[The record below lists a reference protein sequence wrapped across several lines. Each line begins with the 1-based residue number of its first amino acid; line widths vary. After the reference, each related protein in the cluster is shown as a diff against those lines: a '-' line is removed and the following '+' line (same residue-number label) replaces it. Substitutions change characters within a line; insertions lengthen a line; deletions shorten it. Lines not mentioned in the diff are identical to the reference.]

1 MGTELNR
8 RRFIQFAA
16 GSIGVA
22 ALGGTGFAAG
32 AAATSKGGGGATATR
47 NALRIPPTMAPQ
59 ALTAQAARVDLGGGH
74 LSNVLAYNGLF
85 PGPTFAV
92 DSGNSV
98 AVTLNNKLADATTI
112 HWHGLV
118 VPTVA
123 DGQPHEAIPTH
134 YPNPYTYAFTVNQ
147 RAAFNF
153 YHPHPHLN
161 TGSQVYHGLAGA
173 FIVRDTEERSLGLPG
188 GTYEAPLVIRDASFD
203 STGNLTYG
211 GKASGF
217 LGNTPLVN
225 GTLSPYLAVDRGVYR
240 FRVLN
245 SATARIFRLALAN
258 GGAFTI
264 IGNDGGLLPKP
275 ISVTWV
281 DVSPAE
287 RLDLLIDFSA
297 LASGQSAMLRCLNA
311 RWDLLEFRG
320 TDNPG
325 ASYTPPTTL
334 SSITPLVLPA
344 GGTVRRFSF
353 DGMTRI
359 NGKLFSMDRID
370 FQVPAGV
377 VEKWTFVTNGNAPHP
392 VHVHGASFQ
401 VVARRGG
408 RAQLFPWEAGW
419 KDTVLLNDRE
429 EVDVLIRFDPRL
441 VTTGPQRYLIHCH
454 KLEHEDAGMMS
465 AFRVT

>member
-1 MGTELNR
+1 MGTGLNR
-8 RRFIQFAA
+8 RRFMQYTA
-16 GSIGVA
+16 GSVGAV
-22 ALGGTGFAAG
+22 ALGGTGFAVG
-32 AAATSKGGGGATATR
+32 AAASPQGRPTPTR
-47 NALRIPPTMAPQ
+47 NALRIPPTTAPQ

-74 LSNVLAYNGLF
+74 LSDVLAYNGLF

-92 DSGNSV
+92 DSGGSV
-98 AVTLNNKLADATTI
+98 AVTLDNKLTDATTI

-123 DGQPHEAIPTH
+123 DGQPHEAIPT
-134 YPNPYTYAFTVNQ
+134 YSPNPYTYAFTVNQ
-147 RAAFNF
+147 RAALNF
-153 YHPHPHLN
+153 YHPHPHMH
-161 TGSQVYHGLAGA
+161 TGSQVYYGLAGA
-173 FIVRDTEERSLGLPG
+173 FIVRDTEERSLGLPAG
-188 GTYEAPLVIRDASFD
+188 AYEVPLVIRDASFD
-203 STGNLTYG
+203 SAGNLSYG

-225 GTLSPYLAVDRGVYR
+225 GTLSPYLAVARGVYR
-240 FRVLN
+240 FRLVN
-245 SATARIFRLALAN
+245 AATARIFRLALGTGA
-258 GGAFTI
+258 AFTI
-264 IGNDGGLLPKP
+264 IGNDGGLLARPV
-275 ISVTWV
+275 SVTWV
-281 DVSPAE
+281 DVSPGE
-287 RLDLLIDFSA
+287 RLDLLIDFSS
-297 LASGQSAMLRCLNA
+297 LASGQSLMLRCLNA
-311 RWDLLEFRG
+311 NWDLLEFRSTG
-320 TDNPG
+320 NPG

-334 SSITPLVLPA
+334 STITPLVLPT

-359 NGKLFSMDRID
+359 NGNLFSLDRID
-370 FQVPAGV
+370 FQVPAGA

-401 VVARRGG
+401 IAARRGG
-408 RAQLFPWEAGW
+408 RNQLFPWETGW
-419 KDTVLLNDRE
+419 KDTLLLNDRE